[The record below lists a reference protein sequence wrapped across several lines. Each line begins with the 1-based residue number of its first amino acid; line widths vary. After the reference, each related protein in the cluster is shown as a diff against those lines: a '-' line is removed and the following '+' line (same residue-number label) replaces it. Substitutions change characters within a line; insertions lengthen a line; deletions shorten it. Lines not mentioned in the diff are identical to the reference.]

1 MLYFVR
7 FKMTMIYIIENC
19 HELYFNKKRCIYEYV
34 KCILYKELKSINH
47 YFLSFQG
54 VRASTADFCAKRNPC
69 ENGGICISVDR
80 GTDCDCR
87 FVPFEGDF
95 CERRKLKMQWHKF
108 QNCFLWISHPFSSNL
123 WFWKVFVMHKI
134 FFTMS
139 ASMIS

>member
-7 FKMTMIYIIENC
+7 FKMTMIYNLENC
-19 HELYFNKKRCIYEYV
+19 HELYFDKKRCV

-95 CERRKLKMQWHKF
+95 CERRKLKMQ
-108 QNCFLWISHPFSSNL
+108 
-123 WFWKVFVMHKI
+123 
-134 FFTMS
+134 
-139 ASMIS
+139 

>member
-1 MLYFVR
+1 MS
-7 FKMTMIYIIENC
+7 
-19 HELYFNKKRCIYEYV
+19 IYENV

-95 CERRKLKMQWHKF
+95 CERRKLKMQ
-108 QNCFLWISHPFSSNL
+108 
-123 WFWKVFVMHKI
+123 
-134 FFTMS
+134 
-139 ASMIS
+139 